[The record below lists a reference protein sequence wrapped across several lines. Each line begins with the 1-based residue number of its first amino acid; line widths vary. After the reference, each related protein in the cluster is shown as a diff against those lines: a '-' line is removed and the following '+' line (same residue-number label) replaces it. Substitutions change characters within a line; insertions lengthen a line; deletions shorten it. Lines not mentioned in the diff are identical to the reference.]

1 VTQSDDYL
9 RNLAPGAF
17 VAVNIAN
24 YKKFP
29 VIGKVSEA
37 REDEIE
43 LEYCQGSYTKS
54 WQPHL
59 LTRNNEKILWSDTLP
74 KRSIIVCNFLFDE
87 SGRLQENT
95 RRFLKRWRK
104 ENTNK

>member
-29 VIGKVSEA
+29 VIGKVSEV

-43 LEYCQGSYTKS
+43 LEYWQGSYTKS

-59 LTRNNEKILWSDTLP
+59 LTRNKEKIPWSDTLP
-74 KRSIIVCNFLFDE
+74 KRSIIVCNFPFDE
-87 SGRLQENT
+87 SGKLQENT